1 MGNTLPALA
10 MLSAWGAGLVTGL
23 LLIFSNTVMRALS
36 SLPPEPA
43 QAAMQAI
50 NRLIQN
56 PVFLLL
62 FVGTALCNAAL
73 AVLCG
78 LHRDMPG
85 SVLLLA
91 GALLYLAGPLAVT
104 VLRNVPLNNQLDAA
118 RSAQAHET
126 WPRYCA
132 SWLRWNHVRS
142 ALGAVA
148 TALLLAGLYRL
159 P

>member
-23 LLIFSNTVMRALS
+23 LFIFSNTVMRALS

-43 QAAMQAI
+43 QAAMQVI

-56 PVFLLL
+56 PLFLLL
-62 FVGTALCNAAL
+62 FLGTALCNAAL
-73 AVLCG
+73 AVACALRLG
-78 LHRDMPG
+78 MPG
-85 SVLLLA
+85 CWLLLA

-104 VLRNVPLNNQLDAA
+104 LLRNVPLNNRLDAA
-118 RSAQAHET
+118 SSAQAHET

-132 SWLRWNHVRS
+132 AWLRWNHVRS
-142 ALGAVA
+142 ALGALA
-148 TALLLAGLYRL
+148 TALLLAGVYRL